1 MFVQRTL
8 IKEQG
13 GDMQAYVS
21 PLIFFFI
28 SRIFFF
34 CIFLNKQATYYL
46 QTNGKKSWKKLY
58 KLHYNTKTNTNLQ

>member
-1 MFVQRTL
+1 MFIQRTL

-34 CIFLNKQATYYL
+34 WLFFNKQATYYL
-46 QTNGKKSWKKLY
+46 QTNGKKSWKKIA
-58 KLHYNTKTNTNLQ
+58 

>member
-1 MFVQRTL
+1 MFIQRTL

-28 SRIFFF
+28 SRNFFF
-34 CIFLNKQATYYL
+34 CFFFNRQATYYL
-46 QTNGKKSWKKLY
+46 QTNGKKSWKKIA
-58 KLHYNTKTNTNLQ
+58 

>member
-1 MFVQRTL
+1 MFIQRTL

-34 CIFLNKQATYYL
+34 GFFLINKLLIIYRQM
-46 QTNGKKSWKKLY
+46 GKKVGKKLH
-58 KLHYNTKTNTNLQ
+58 KLHYNTKRNTNLQ